1 MKLANK
7 TLANL
12 VIALLFVVVAS
23 FSLAVSFVSANG
35 HEITGGGTVVNQNA
49 CPQGQLCNPIGS
61 STLDDFVV
69 KITAAALKIG
79 VPIAA
84 LFIMWAGF
92 KFVTARGDKTGIE
105 DAKNIFWYTIIG
117 TAILLAASLLAR
129 VLTATITQIQA

>member
-1 MKLANK
+1 
-7 TLANL
+7 
-12 VIALLFVVVAS
+12 
-23 FSLAVSFVSANG
+23 
-35 HEITGGGTVVNQNA
+35 
-49 CPQGQLCNPIGS
+49 GQLCNPIGS

-105 DAKNIFWYTIIG
+105 DARNIFWYTIIG

>member
-1 MKLANK
+1 MKNFVNNSIFKICYPAFFSTAILAFM
-7 TLANL
+7 
-12 VIALLFVVVAS
+12 LFIPMSIVYAVNSATGVAD
-23 FSLAVSFVSANG
+23 
-35 HEITGGGTVVNQNA
+35 
-49 CPQGQLCNPIGS
+49 CPTGQLCNPIGS

-69 KITAAALKIG
+69 KITVAALKIG

-92 KFVTARGDKTGIE
+92 KFVTAKGDKTAIE

-129 VLTATITQIQA
+129 VLTATIAQIQA

>member
-1 MKLANK
+1 MKNLTGNSISRLFYSTFFNIVILA
-7 TLANL
+7 
-12 VIALLFVVVAS
+12 VILFVPMGIVY
-23 FSLAVSFVSANG
+23 AVNTA
-35 HEITGGGTVVNQNA
+35 TGQPP
-49 CPQGQLCNPIGS
+49 CPTGQLCNPIGS

-105 DAKNIFWYTIIG
+105 DARNIFWYTIIG